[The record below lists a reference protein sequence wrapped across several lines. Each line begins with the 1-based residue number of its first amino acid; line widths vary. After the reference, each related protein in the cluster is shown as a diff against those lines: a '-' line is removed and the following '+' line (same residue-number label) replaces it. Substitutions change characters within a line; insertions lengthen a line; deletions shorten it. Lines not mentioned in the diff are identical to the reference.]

1 MKFKSTDEFMTFD
14 FNDSLMKTI
23 KITNDQLMFGAEGVI
38 VKANNSNNQR
48 FEDMFT
54 VYLEM
59 TFRESSISRFDEQG
73 YKYFNANGEL
83 LNEVPDRALSE
94 AEQKEVI
101 AKVNNG
107 DAKIFL
113 VEKGPDREGY
123 EIIFD
128 VEDEGEDTS
137 VTYQIFF
144 DFKSSQAQWERFSG
158 PVNEHM

>member
-23 KITNDQLMFGAEGVI
+23 QISEDQIMIGSEGVI
-38 VKANNSNNQR
+38 VKANNSTNQR

-59 TFRESSISRFDEQG
+59 TFKQSSINQFDEQG

-83 LNEVPDRALSE
+83 LNEIPDRPLSQG
-94 AEQKEVI
+94 EQKQVI
-101 AKVNNG
+101 SKVNLNG
-107 DAKIFL
+107 AKIFL
-113 VEKGPDREGY
+113 VEKCPDRDGY

-128 VEDEGEDTS
+128 VEDEDEDSS

-144 DFKSSQAQWERFSG
+144 DFQSCQAQWERFSG